1 MTVASGG
8 KPKSNGISGR
18 SAGHPESARSAGPT
32 PEQRHFLED
41 IVELVGSPVAVLD
54 QTHGILSVN
63 DRFCTLC
70 TTARASLVG
79 RHLRDIADGALY
91 TPALQEAFAVPSNGA
106 SEGGHQRRIDLALK
120 GGQSLAATVWRLP
133 SAHLPAAALLL
144 VDRPDQAHPNRAM
157 ALKGLRALGPG
168 ARAGSSNVLSVDTLR
183 HDIRQPLQTL
193 SLLQGVLAMR
203 EEDSELQTHIAR
215 LREAIEALGGIMD
228 VLEDLERPGAL
239 PLAPRLVDFPIDSV
253 LNRLRSE
260 FAYHAE
266 AKGLK
271 LRVVSSHVVVHS
283 DARSLEQLIRALLLA
298 AIKMTSRGKVL
309 LGFRRRRRRLR
320 LEMWTGGEMIAPPLQ
335 QEILDE
341 FHRSAPLSSE
351 TEIVHSIVK
360 PISDVLGLSVKARSR
375 PGVGLLFTADV
386 PMGQTPRSELLREGA
401 IPDGDV
407 PQTGAGGVVAAI
419 SDNPSEHEAL
429 KLLLQEAGCQVV
441 AVRHGSGRVEL
452 EAVGGMQAEVIVA
465 DFALLTK
472 DVVNL
477 IAETRRMLGQRVP
490 VVMILDGEWRTQ
502 SPIADPVT
510 YLSKPATAEEV
521 TGRVRQTLA
530 AARVRLAVSRT
541 KDERSAKQTIF
552 IVDDDRLLL
561 ETMGALLRA
570 RGEDVEV
577 HSNAEGFLKSY
588 APSRRGCLVV
598 DDKLPGLGGVDLL
611 EKLRG
616 DGAMLPSIVITGHGD
631 IATAV
636 RAMRAGAVDYIE
648 KPVNHEQ
655 LLAAIDRALEI
666 DKESADVVARRK
678 ELAARHATLT
688 HRERQVMGLVVK
700 GASSKSIGRLLNI
713 SQRTVESHRAA
724 VMKRMGAASLSEL
737 IRTVMELGSSQEQ

>member
-1 MTVASGG
+1 
-8 KPKSNGISGR
+8 
-18 SAGHPESARSAGPT
+18 
-32 PEQRHFLED
+32 
-41 IVELVGSPVAVLD
+41 
-54 QTHGILSVN
+54 
-63 DRFCTLC
+63 
-70 TTARASLVG
+70 
-79 RHLRDIADGALY
+79 
-91 TPALQEAFAVPSNGA
+91 
-106 SEGGHQRRIDLALK
+106 
-120 GGQSLAATVWRLP
+120 
-133 SAHLPAAALLL
+133 
-144 VDRPDQAHPNRAM
+144 
-157 ALKGLRALGPG
+157 
-168 ARAGSSNVLSVDTLR
+168 
-183 HDIRQPLQTL
+183 
-193 SLLQGVLAMR
+193 
-203 EEDSELQTHIAR
+203 
-215 LREAIEALGGIMD
+215 
-228 VLEDLERPGAL
+228 
-239 PLAPRLVDFPIDSV
+239 
-253 LNRLRSE
+253 
-260 FAYHAE
+260 
-266 AKGLK
+266 
-271 LRVVSSHVVVHS
+271 
-283 DARSLEQLIRALLLA
+283 
-298 AIKMTSRGKVL
+298 
-309 LGFRRRRRRLR
+309 
-320 LEMWTGGEMIAPPLQ
+320 
-335 QEILDE
+335 
-341 FHRSAPLSSE
+341 
-351 TEIVHSIVK
+351 
-360 PISDVLGLSVKARSR
+360 
-375 PGVGLLFTADV
+375 
-386 PMGQTPRSELLREGA
+386 
-401 IPDGDV
+401 
-407 PQTGAGGVVAAI
+407 
-419 SDNPSEHEAL
+419 
-429 KLLLQEAGCQVV
+429 
-441 AVRHGSGRVEL
+441 
-452 EAVGGMQAEVIVA
+452 
-465 DFALLTK
+465 
-472 DVVNL
+472 
-477 IAETRRMLGQRVP
+477 MLGQRVP